1 MDLLSEDEASRRRAL
16 ELASFIV
23 EAPAGAGKTELLTQR
38 YLRLL
43 AVVEEPEEIIA
54 ITFTNKAAGEMRA
67 RIAESLELARAGVAP
82 AAAHKR
88 ITFDLATAALAR
100 ARELGW
106 QIETQPGRLRLT
118 TIDALCAG
126 LARQMPLL
134 SRFGAQPAVAE
145 EAGRH
150 YAEAA
155 RRALDHLE
163 DRDEDQREHAAAVAT
178 ALAHLDN
185 DVARLARLLAAMLAR
200 REQWREIAALDDPE
214 AAIGEAL
221 HEMVAEELALVA
233 AVLDAAWQAPWMPL
247 ARFAAANLEGAHAA
261 APLADWAAPLAAEPV
276 ELPRWRALADMLLT
290 QKDEPRKTVNV
301 KNGFPAGKEFKP
313 TKDAMLEGL
322 AALDG
327 AVVTAL
333 QRLRELPAP
342 DHDHDDVVRALAR
355 LMKLAAAEL
364 WLVFREAGEV
374 DFGELAAR
382 AIGALGDEMDPSE
395 LGLRL
400 DYRIRHLL
408 VDEFQDTSPTQI
420 ELLERLTAGW
430 QPNDGRTLFAVG
442 DPMQSIYR
450 FRKADVG
457 LFLRVA
463 ARGIGALRLTRLRLS
478 RNNRSCPQVVEWIN
492 ACFPAVFPAAD
503 EPLRG
508 EIRYREFVA
517 TRAAPAEGGVQF
529 HAVVAEPDQAGR
541 AEAAQI
547 VALIEAEWR
556 ADPTRQIAVLVR
568 ARDHLSALVAALRR
582 HAPDWRYSAV
592 EIEPLA
598 GRQAVQDLI
607 SLTRALHHRADR
619 LHWLAILR
627 APWCGLRLADLLL
640 LAADDQQST
649 VWSLLHD
656 AERIGRLSPD
666 GRRRAL
672 HLRTVLAEA
681 LAGQGRQRRRRWIED
696 AWKKLGGAACLAGA
710 GELADAQAFFARLDA
725 LDAAGRFE
733 LDSLEDDMARL
744 YAAPDAQA
752 DGRLQLMTIH
762 KSKGL
767 EFDTVI
773 LPGLHREPAGRD
785 TPLLAWDSFPLA
797 DGERLVAAPVNRR
810 RARQGGAPTVYDFL
824 QRMEAERSRNEEAR
838 VLYVAATRAVRRL
851 HLVGVL
857 RRDEAGA
864 PLAPR
869 AASPLGRLWP
879 ALEAGF
885 RQPASIDSAGL
896 ASVGQGRDGGEDV
909 GPASAGQSG
918 DGGDGAD
925 SGDGGG
931 GEGGGLKS
939 ALQSAPWSA
948 PRSAPWS
955 APWSASQEDLAH
967 FVPQLLR
974 LAAPAIPAAW
984 QAPAATG
991 VAPPPREE
999 TADALAAAVGTLTH
1013 AVLELIAADPES
1025 WPAQCVAEREP
1036 GFERWLA
1043 SRGWSPAESRAGA
1056 ARVARMLATT
1066 LASRDGQW
1074 VLRRRAD
1081 AAAELAL
1088 TGVGAG
1094 DTPMTRVVDRSFV
1107 EDGVR
1112 WIIDYKTADL
1122 GRQADPE
1129 RLRAHAARYRPQL
1142 ETYAM
1147 LFAGE
1152 GLPQRLAVFYAA
1164 HGILTTLEYNPLHV

>member
-1 MDLLSEDEASRRRAL
+1 MTDLLREDEENRRRAL

-43 AVVEEPEEIIA
+43 ACVEEPEEIIA
-54 ITFTNKAAGEMRA
+54 ITFTNKAAGEMRS

-82 AAAHKR
+82 ELAHKR

-100 ARELGW
+100 SEELGW

-145 EAGRH
+145 DAKRH
-150 YAEAA
+150 YEEAA

-163 DRDEDQREHAAAVAT
+163 ARGDGEREHAEAVAT

-185 DVARLARLLAAMLAR
+185 DVARLARLLAEMLAR
-200 REQWREIAALDDPE
+200 REQWREISRLDDPE

-221 HEMVAEELALVA
+221 EEMVAEELALVA
-233 AVLDAAWQAPWMPL
+233 AVLDDAWQAPWMPL
-247 ARFAAANLEGAHAA
+247 ARFAAANLDSANWT
-261 APLADWAAPLAAEPV
+261 LAGWTDALQAEP
-276 ELPRWRALADMLLT
+276 EQLPRWRALAEFLLT

-313 TKDAMLEGL
+313 QKDAMLERL

-327 AVVTAL
+327 AAVAAL

-382 AIGALGDEMDPSE
+382 AIAALGDEMDPTE

-430 QPNDGRTLFAVG
+430 QPDDGRTLFAVG

-463 ARGIGALRLTRLRLS
+463 ERGIGALRLTRLRLS
-478 RNNRSCPQVVEWIN
+478 RNNRSCPQVVDWIN
-492 ACFPAVFPAAD
+492 ACFPAVFPVAD
-503 EPLRG
+503 DPLRG
-508 EIRYREFVA
+508 EIHYREFVA
-517 TRAAPAEGGVQF
+517 TRAAAEQGGVQF
-529 HAVVAEPDQAGR
+529 HAVVAEPDQAAH
-541 AEAAQI
+541 AEAQQI
-547 VALIEAEWR
+547 IALIEAEWR
-556 ADPTRQIAVLVR
+556 ADPARTIAVLVR
-568 ARDHLSALVAALRR
+568 ARDHLSALVAAIRR
-582 HAPDWRYSAV
+582 HGAGWRFSAV

-627 APWCGLRLADLLL
+627 APWCGLRLADLHA

-649 VWSLLHD
+649 IWSLLHD
-656 AERIGRLSPD
+656 AERIGRLSAD
-666 GRRRAL
+666 GRRRLL
-672 HLRTVLAEA
+672 HLREVLAEA
-681 LAGQGRQRRRRWIED
+681 LAGQGRQRRRRMVED
-696 AWKKLGGAACLAGA
+696 VWKKLGGAACLAGA
-710 GELADAQAFFARLDA
+710 NDAADAQAFFARLDA
-725 LDAAGRFE
+725 LDAAGRFM

-762 KSKGL
+762 KAKGL

-773 LPGLHREPAGRD
+773 LPGLHREPSSRD

-797 DGERLVAAPVNRR
+797 DGERLVVAPVNRR
-810 RARQGGAPTVYDFL
+810 RARAAGAAGAPTVYDFL
-824 QRMEAERSRNEEAR
+824 QRMEKERSRNEEAR

-857 RRDEAGA
+857 RRDETGA
-864 PLAPR
+864 PVAPR
-869 AASPLGRLWP
+869 SASPLARLWP
-879 ALEAGF
+879 LLEADGNVG
-885 RQPASIDSAGL
+885 PAFAGH
-896 ASVGQGRDGGEDV
+896 GGDEDKNV
-909 GPASAGQSG
+909 GPASAGRSAAG
-918 DGGDGAD
+918 DGGEYG
-925 SGDGGG
+925 GEDGG
-931 GEGGGLKS
+931 EYGGLKS
-939 ALQSAPWSA
+939 ALRSALRLAPQSAPQPA
-948 PRSAPWS
+948 DD
-955 APWSASQEDLAH
+955 ELAH
-967 FVPQLLR
+967 FVPQLQR
-974 LAAPAIPAAW
+974 LVAPAIPSAW
-984 QAPAATG
+984 QAPAMIEA
-991 VAPPPREE
+991 APPLREE

-1013 AVLELIAADPES
+1013 AVLELVAADPEA
-1025 WPAQCVAEREP
+1025 WPSTCVGERQP

-1043 SRGWSPAESRAGA
+1043 SRGWSPAEARSGA

-1066 LASRDGQW
+1066 LASADGQW

-1088 TGVGAG
+1088 TRVGVGA
-1094 DTPMTRVVDRSFV
+1094 TAETSVVDRSFV

-1122 GRQADPE
+1122 GQHADPE
-1129 RLRAHAARYRPQL
+1129 RLRTHAGRYRAQL
-1142 ETYAM
+1142 EAYAL
-1147 LFAGE
+1147 LFADE

-1164 HGILTTLEYNPLHV
+1164 HGILATLEYNPLHV

>member
-1 MDLLSEDEASRRRAL
+1 MTDLLREDEDNRRRAL

-43 AVVEEPEEIIA
+43 ACVEEPEEIIA
-54 ITFTNKAAGEMRA
+54 ITFTNKAAGEMRS
-67 RIAESLELARAGVAP
+67 RIAESLELARAGVP
-82 AAAHKR
+82 PELAHKR

-100 ARELGW
+100 SEELGW

-145 EAGRH
+145 DAKRH
-150 YAEAA
+150 YEEAA

-163 DRDEDQREHAAAVAT
+163 GRGERGGNGGREYAEAVAT

-185 DVARLARLLAAMLAR
+185 DVARLARLLAEMLAR
-200 REQWREIAALDDPE
+200 REQWREISRLDDPE

-221 HEMVAEELALVA
+221 EEMVAEELALVA
-233 AVLDAAWQAPWMPL
+233 AVLDDAWQAPWMPL
-247 ARFAAANLEGAHAA
+247 ARFAAANLDNANWT
-261 APLADWAAPLAAEPV
+261 LAGWTDALRAEPAQ
-276 ELPRWRALADMLLT
+276 LPRWRALAEFLLT
-290 QKDEPRKTVNV
+290 KEDQPRKTVNV

-313 TKDAMLEGL
+313 RKDAMLERL

-327 AVVTAL
+327 AAVAAL
-333 QRLRELPAP
+333 QRLRQLPAP
-342 DHDHDDVVRALAR
+342 DHDHDEVVRALAR

-382 AIGALGDEMDPSE
+382 AIAALGDEMDPTE

-430 QPNDGRTLFAVG
+430 QPDDGRTLFAVG

-463 ARGIGALRLTRLRLS
+463 ERGIGALRLTRLRLS
-478 RNNRSCPQVVEWIN
+478 RNNRSCPQVVDWIN

-503 EPLRG
+503 DPLRG

-517 TRAAPAEGGVQF
+517 TRAAAEQGGVQF
-529 HAVVAEPDQAGR
+529 HAVAAEPDQAAR
-541 AEAAQI
+541 AEAQQI
-547 VALIEAEWR
+547 IALIEAEWR
-556 ADPTRQIAVLVR
+556 ADPARNVAVLVR
-568 ARDHLSALVAALRR
+568 ARDHLSALVAAIRR
-582 HAPDWRYSAV
+582 HGAGWRFSAV

-598 GRQAVQDLI
+598 GRQVVQDLI

-627 APWCGLRLADLLL
+627 APWCGLRLADLHA

-649 VWSLLHD
+649 IWSLLHD
-656 AERIGRLSPD
+656 AERIARMSAD
-666 GRRRAL
+666 GRRRLL
-672 HLRTVLAEA
+672 HLREVLAEA
-681 LAGQGRQRRRRWIED
+681 LAGQGRQRRRRMVED
-696 AWKKLGGAACLAGA
+696 VWKKLGGPACLAGA
-710 GELADAQAFFARLDA
+710 NDAADAQAFFARLDA
-725 LDAAGRFE
+725 LDAAGRFM
-733 LDSLEDDMARL
+733 LDSIEDDMARL

-762 KSKGL
+762 KAKGL

-773 LPGLHREPAGRD
+773 LPGLHREPSARD

-810 RARQGGAPTVYDFL
+810 RARAAGAPTVYDFL
-824 QRMEAERSRNEEAR
+824 QRMEKERSRNEEAR

-857 RRDEAGA
+857 RRGETGA
-864 PLAPR
+864 PVSPR
-869 AASPLGRLWP
+869 SASPLARLWP
-879 ALEAGF
+879 LLEAD
-885 RQPASIDSAGL
+885 AES
-896 ASVGQGRDGGEDV
+896 V
-909 GPASAGQSG
+909 GPASAGR
-918 DGGDGAD
+918 GAARD
-925 SGDGGG
+925 
-931 GEGGGLKS
+931 GGLKS
-939 ALQSAPWSA
+939 ALQSAPQPA
-948 PRSAPWS
+948 A
-955 APWSASQEDLAH
+955 QDELAH
-967 FVPQLLR
+967 FVPQLQR
-974 LAAPAIPAAW
+974 LVAPSIPPAW
-984 QAPAATG
+984 QAPAMIG
-991 VAPPPREE
+991 VAPPLREE

-1013 AVLELIAADPES
+1013 AVLELVAADPEA
-1025 WPAQCVAEREP
+1025 WPAQCVGERQP

-1043 SRGWSPAESRAGA
+1043 SRGWSPAEARSGA

-1066 LASRDGQW
+1066 LASADGQW

-1088 TGVGAG
+1088 TRVGAG
-1094 DTPMTRVVDRSFV
+1094 AAAQTRVVDRCFV

-1122 GRQADPE
+1122 GDHADPA
-1129 RLRAHAARYRPQL
+1129 RLLAHAGRHRAQL
-1142 ETYAM
+1142 EAYAM

-1152 GLPQRLAVFYAA
+1152 GLPRRLAVFYAA
-1164 HGILTTLEYNPLHV
+1164 HGILATLEYNPLRA